1 MTIWDRLS
9 VIRGFVPFAARA
21 AALRQSRRWTK
32 AAQGDPRLAEDLIV
46 LGGIMVTQ
54 PVTLQDGW
62 PSPALPDPQRLAY
75 EAGRRDLALQLLSL
89 MSLTPHELNTLAKE
103 PDYEPHPDDR
113 Y

>member
-9 VIRGFVPFAARA
+9 IIRGFVPFAARA
-21 AALRQSRRWTK
+21 VALRQARRWSL
-32 AAQGDPRLAEDLIV
+32 AAREDSRLAVDLIV
-46 LGGIMVTQ
+46 LGGIMTAQ
-54 PVTLQDGW
+54 PATLQDGW

-89 MSLTPHELNTLAKE
+89 MSLTPTELNTLAKE
-103 PDYEPHPDDR
+103 PDYAPPAHDD